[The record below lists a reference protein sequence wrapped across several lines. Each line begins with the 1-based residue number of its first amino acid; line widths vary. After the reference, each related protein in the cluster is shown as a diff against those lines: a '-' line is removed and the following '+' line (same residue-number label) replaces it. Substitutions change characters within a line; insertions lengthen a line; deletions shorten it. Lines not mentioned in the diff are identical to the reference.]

1 MHGYPQ
7 DKFPDSSNSC
17 WKVTAYGIW
26 NSPLVTKCFRSQRF
40 EKLVV
45 LFSRRFLRRVM
56 EKKSTE
62 LT

>member
-7 DKFPDSSNSC
+7 DKFPVSSNSC

-26 NSPLVTKCFRSQRF
+26 NSPLVTKCFSSQRF
-40 EKLVV
+40 EKLGF
-45 LFSRRFLRRVM
+45 LLSCRFLRQLM
-56 EKKSTE
+56 DKKSTE